1 MKITFLGTSHGDPTV
16 DRYNAS
22 FLLEAG
28 EAGYLFDCGSPAT
41 ASLVRRGFDFGRLRA
56 VFISHMHL
64 DHCADLP
71 HLLKHLVKHKLKPR
85 ACLPDPAAVSPVDS
99 LLRLAYPVPPDLE
112 VTYQIIEPGRFFS
125 DGSVSVTAVPTDHGR
140 GKFPSYAFLIEGSGK
155 KILYTGDLAADLS
168 DFPVEAAQAADLCIC
183 ELTHAPPETME
194 KKLHSLSLKR
204 VIFTHI
210 GPRYEKDGVLTLPQG
225 LSFPVSAARDGDTV
239 TVEQRGIP
247 GIA

>member
-28 EAGYLFDCGSPAT
+28 EAAYLFDCGSPAT

-71 HLLKHLVKHKLKPR
+71 NLLKHLIKNKLEPR
-85 ACLPDPAAVSPVDS
+85 AFLPDPAAVSPVDS
-99 LLRLAYPVPPDLE
+99 LLRLAYPVPPGVE
-112 VTYQIIEPGRFFS
+112 VTYRIIEPGRFFA
-125 DGSVSVTAVPTDHGR
+125 DGNVSVTAVPTDHGR
-140 GKFPSYAFLIEGSGK
+140 GKFPSYAFLIEASGK

-168 DFPVEAAQAADLCIC
+168 DFPAEAAQAADLCIC
-183 ELTHAPPETME
+183 ELTHSLPETME
-194 KKLHSLSLKR
+194 KKLRSLSLKR

-210 GPRYEKDGVLTLPQG
+210 GPRYEKDGVLTLPRD
-225 LSFPVSAARDGDTV
+225 LSFPVSAVRDGDV
-239 TVEQRGIP
+239 VIVQ
-247 GIA
+247 